1 MSADAPAAAD
11 RRIEVCDETLRDGT
25 QAEGIAFSVE
35 SKLRLLQEFDGL
47 GIDFVVGG
55 WPFSN
60 PRDIEFFRR
69 AKEVSLRHTQ
79 LMPFGSTRR
88 KDNAPSEDPNL
99 VALVE
104 TGCHYATIFGKSW
117 ELHATEILRVT
128 LEENVEMIR
137 SSVRFLTDAGMS
149 VLYDAEHFFDG
160 YTRNRPYALETL
172 RAAVDGGAVRLVLC
186 DTNGGTLPLEL
197 GDIVADV
204 VTEFPG
210 TPVGIHAHNDS
221 GVGDANTLMGV
232 ERGASQVQGTFN
244 GYGERCGNANLC
256 AVVPNLALK
265 MDRDCLVPGALAEL
279 THVSRLVSE
288 LANHAHNER
297 QAYVGRSAFAHKGG
311 VHIDAAR
318 KNPLSYEHV
327 EPELV
332 GNKQRILISDQ
343 AGRSAIIEK
352 LESEYPDLDKR
363 SPEVQ
368 RVYDSMKEAE
378 QLGYAFEG
386 AEASWNLLARKAMGE
401 HTPGFELHG
410 FRLIIEKFQTHDMR
424 SEATI
429 KVREPNGLEEHT
441 AAEGDGPVN
450 ALDNALRKALETF
463 YPYLRDV
470 TLVDYNVRV
479 LDSQS
484 STAARVRVL
493 TESTDGEET
502 WGTVGVSEN
511 IVEASWKALVD
522 SFEHK
527 IQKEMRR
534 QAGVSV

>member
-88 KDNAPSEDPNL
+88 KDNAPEDDPNL
-99 VALVE
+99 LALVE
-104 TGCHYATIFGKSW
+104 TGCRHATIFGKSW

-401 HTPGFELHG
+401 HTPGFE
-410 FRLIIEKFQTHDMR
+410 
-424 SEATI
+424 
-429 KVREPNGLEEHT
+429 
-441 AAEGDGPVN
+441 
-450 ALDNALRKALETF
+450 
-463 YPYLRDV
+463 
-470 TLVDYNVRV
+470 
-479 LDSQS
+479 
-484 STAARVRVL
+484 
-493 TESTDGEET
+493 
-502 WGTVGVSEN
+502 
-511 IVEASWKALVD
+511 
-522 SFEHK
+522 
-527 IQKEMRR
+527 
-534 QAGVSV
+534 